1 MQYYDKVAELTG
13 CSGNG
18 SLACLRKV
26 PTAKLTAAIDQTPS
40 LFAYQ
45 SCVPVIDPHSIA
57 PAHIFRL
64 IFLQL
69 KSRLGAPR

>member
-1 MQYYDKVAELTG
+1 MRNRAQENFLISHFTLQYYDKVAELTG

-26 PTAKLTAAIDQTPS
+26 PTANLTAAIDQTPS

-45 SCVPVIDPHSIA
+45 SYVPHPISSM
-57 PAHIFRL
+57 
-64 IFLQL
+64 LQ
-69 KSRLGAPR
+69 